1 LGGWRPTPL
10 ALEIKATVGRFRWRE
25 KIEKNDDGDR
35 NADQPYQKSS
45 RDHSPFDIRMSG
57 ECRDKLK
64 VRNSIEAETAAAP
77 ASADAYHPPDY
88 PTTPQTMA
96 TTNRNAAVK
105 IAPWS
110 IV

>member
-1 LGGWRPTPL
+1 M
-10 ALEIKATVGRFRWRE
+10 F
-25 KIEKNDDGDR
+25 
-35 NADQPYQKSS
+35 
-45 RDHSPFDIRMSG
+45 
-57 ECRDKLK
+57 
-64 VRNSIEAETAAAP
+64 RNSIKAETAAAP
-77 ASADAYHPPDY
+77 APADASHPPDY